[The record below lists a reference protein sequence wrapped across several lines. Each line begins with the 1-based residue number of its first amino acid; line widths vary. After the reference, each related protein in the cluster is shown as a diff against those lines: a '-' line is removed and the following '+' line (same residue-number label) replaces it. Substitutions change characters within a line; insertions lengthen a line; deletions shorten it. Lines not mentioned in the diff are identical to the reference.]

1 MPAPVGIPA
10 RAAGEYGNV
19 RLTGIDH
26 DADGRLSNRDGVLS
40 ALVAYVLWGVFPVY
54 FKLVQAVPPTEVL
67 THRIIWAVPFG
78 ALILQVRKQWPEVR
92 QAFSSPSTLFWLAL
106 AALLISANWFIY
118 IWAVQQQEVLQASLG
133 YYINPLMYV
142 LVGVLFLKER
152 LRRPQ
157 VVSVLLA
164 AIGVSYL
171 TIRGGQFPFVAL
183 SLALLFTMY
192 GVIRKQVAVGAMPG
206 LFIETLLLFP
216 FALAWLGWLTMLE
229 QASFAASTTSL
240 SLLLTL
246 AGPLTVVPL
255 LLFAVAARRLTL
267 TVIGFMQ
274 FIAPTLQFIVGIFYG
289 EVLTPAHLVC
299 FVCIWVAVAIFSVD
313 AFYRQKRKP
322 PRIESMGA

>member
-1 MPAPVGIPA
+1 
-10 RAAGEYGNV
+10 
-19 RLTGIDH
+19 LTGIANDVE
-26 DADGRLSNRDGVLS
+26 DRSSSRDGVLS
-40 ALVAYVLWGVFPVY
+40 ALIAYLLWGVFPVY
-54 FKLVQAVPPTEVL
+54 FKLLQAVPPTEVL

-78 ALILQVRKQWPEVR
+78 ALILHVRRQWPEVR
-92 QAFSSPSTLFWLAL
+92 QAFASPSTLFWLAV
-106 AALLISANWFIY
+106 AALFISANWLIY

-152 LRRPQ
+152 LRRAQ
-157 VVSVLLA
+157 LVSVLLA
-164 AIGVSYL
+164 AVGVSYL
-171 TIRGGQFPFVAL
+171 TVMGGQFPFVAV
-183 SLALLFTMY
+183 SLALLFTLY

-216 FALAWLGWLTMLE
+216 FAMAWLAWLMTSQ
-229 QASFAASTTSL
+229 QATFAGSTVSMA
-240 SLLLTL
+240 LLLML

-255 LLFAVAARRLTL
+255 LMFAIAARRLTL

-299 FVCIWVAVAIFSVD
+299 FGCIWAAVAIFSID
-313 AFYRQKRKP
+313 AFYQQKRKP
-322 PRIESMGA
+322 PRIPSAGA

>member
-1 MPAPVGIPA
+1 M
-10 RAAGEYGNV
+10 
-19 RLTGIDH
+19 TGIANDLE
-26 DADGRLSNRDGVLS
+26 DRSSSRDGVLS
-40 ALVAYVLWGVFPVY
+40 ALIAYLLWGIFPVY
-54 FKLVQAVPPTEVL
+54 FKLLQAVPPTEVL

-78 ALILQVRKQWPEVR
+78 ALILHVRRQWPEVR
-92 QAFSSPSTLFWLAL
+92 QAFASPSTLFWLAV
-106 AALLISANWFIY
+106 AALFISANWLIY

-152 LRRPQ
+152 LRRAQ
-157 VVSVLLA
+157 LVSVLLA
-164 AIGVSYL
+164 AVGVSYL
-171 TIRGGQFPFVAL
+171 TVMGGQFPFVAV
-183 SLALLFTMY
+183 SLALLFTLY

-216 FALAWLGWLTMLE
+216 FAMAWLAWLMTSQ
-229 QASFAASTTSL
+229 QATFAGSTVSMA
-240 SLLLTL
+240 LLLML

-255 LLFAVAARRLTL
+255 LMFAIAARRLTL

-299 FVCIWVAVAIFSVD
+299 FGCIWAAVAIFSID
-313 AFYRQKRKP
+313 AFYQQKRKP
-322 PRIESMGA
+322 PRIPSAGA

>member
-1 MPAPVGIPA
+1 MTGIPNDLED
-10 RAAGEYGNV
+10 R
-19 RLTGIDH
+19 
-26 DADGRLSNRDGVLS
+26 SSSRDGVLS
-40 ALVAYVLWGVFPVY
+40 ALIAYLLWGIFPVY
-54 FKLVQAVPPTEVL
+54 FKLLQAVPPTEVL

-78 ALILQVRKQWPEVR
+78 ALILHVRRQWPEVR
-92 QAFSSPSTLFWLAL
+92 QAFASPSTLFWLAV
-106 AALLISANWFIY
+106 AALFISANWLIY

-152 LRRPQ
+152 LRRAQ
-157 VVSVLLA
+157 FVSVLLA
-164 AIGVSYL
+164 AVGVSYL
-171 TIRGGQFPFVAL
+171 TVMGGQFPFVAV
-183 SLALLFTMY
+183 SLALLFTLY

-216 FALAWLGWLTMLE
+216 FAMAWLAWLMTSQ
-229 QASFAASTTSL
+229 QATFAGSTVSMA
-240 SLLLTL
+240 LLLML

-255 LLFAVAARRLTL
+255 LMFAIAARRLTL

-299 FVCIWVAVAIFSVD
+299 FGCIWAAVAIFSID
-313 AFYRQKRKP
+313 AFYQQKRKP
-322 PRIESMGA
+322 PRIPSAGA

>member
-1 MPAPVGIPA
+1 MNAPPDDTA
-10 RAAGEYGNV
+10 ER
-19 RLTGIDH
+19 RFQ
-26 DADGRLSNRDGVLS
+26 RDGVLT
-40 ALVAYVLWGVFPVY
+40 ALIAYVLWGVFPVY

-67 THRIIWAVPFG
+67 VHRIVWAVPFG
-78 ALILQVRKQWPEVR
+78 ALILHVRRQWPEVR
-92 QAFSSPSTLFWLAL
+92 QAFASPSTLFWLAL
-106 AALLISANWFIY
+106 AALFISANWFIY
-118 IWAVQQQEVLQASLG
+118 IWAVQQEEVLQASLG

-142 LVGVLFLKER
+142 IVGVLFLKER

-164 AIGVSYL
+164 AIGVTYL
-171 TIRGGQFPFVAL
+171 TIRGGQFPFVAM
-183 SLALLFTMY
+183 SLALLFTLY

-216 FALAWLGWLTMLE
+216 FAMAWLGWLMMTE
-229 QASFAASTTSL
+229 QADFGSGSASISM
-240 SLLLTL
+240 LLML

-255 LLFAVAARRLTL
+255 LMFAVAARRLTL

-299 FVCIWVAVAIFSVD
+299 FGCIWAAVAIFSFD
-313 AFYRQKRKP
+313 AFYQQKKRP
-322 PRIESMGA
+322 PRIGAAGA